1 MTAALLQAAA
11 RRAGRFP
18 QRTPVG
24 DDLPRILAAISAAAR
39 RPAIAAPCI
48 TPARLAAAVLLVLA
62 AVERDWRWLLAAP
75 VVGYGPAWL
84 GHVVFERNRPATFGH
99 PLWSLWSD
107 IRMLALFLTGR
118 LAGELRRRQ
127 IGR

>member
-1 MTAALLQAAA
+1 M
-11 RRAGRFP
+11 
-18 QRTPVG
+18 
-24 DDLPRILAAISAAAR
+24 
-39 RPAIAAPCI
+39 
-48 TPARLAAAVLLVLA
+48 LA

-75 VVGYGPAWL
+75 VVGYAPAWL

-99 PLWSLWSD
+99 PLWSLFSD

-118 LAGELRRRQ
+118 LAGEIARCS